1 MIRRA
6 IATALI
12 ALATGVACDAG
23 DVNPDERDVSPPAR
37 SDSPP
42 AAPAP
47 RGPDT
52 GIDPDTAA
60 VRDTTPVPDTLPVEL
75 DSITAAE
82 AESIRAALPAPS
94 GTAPTPPGG
103 YAIETWTS
111 EGGRLAKI
119 EYVSPKS
126 VEEVAGFYDRQFR
139 FPQRVELAAD
149 GETMVAYGLTS
160 TTTVSPSSTVRDI
173 EGLLEQRTEAI
184 LVVRSWRMAPD
195 DPLVEDLRD
204 AGQDTQAD
212 ALLETN
218 SKVIVISRPAEPQRR
233 EEDEKEPG

>member
-6 IATALI
+6 IATALF
-12 ALATGVACDAG
+12 ALAAGVACDAG
-23 DVNPDERDVSPPAR
+23 DVNPDERDVAPPAR

-42 AAPAP
+42 PAESETDVEP
-47 RGPDT
+47 DPATAPDT
-52 GIDPDTAA
+52 
-60 VRDTTPVPDTLPVEL
+60 TTVPDTQALEP
-75 DSITAAE
+75 DSITPTE

-126 VEEVAGFYDRQFR
+126 VEEVTGFYDRQFR

-160 TTTVSPSSTVRDI
+160 TTTVSPSSTVRDV
-173 EGLLEQRTEAI
+173 EGMLEQRTEAI
-184 LVVRSWRMAPD
+184 LVVRSWRVEPD

-204 AGQDTQAD
+204 AGQHAQAD
-212 ALLETN
+212 ALLETK
-218 SKVIVISRPAEPQRR
+218 SKVIVISRPAEPERR
-233 EEDEKEPG
+233 EEDEEESG